1 MKEITLVPGS
11 PEWIKSRSASKA
23 AAMMGVDPKTTQAEL
38 VKMMAT
44 GVGKVFTDWQQRMLL
59 DKGNASE
66 AGTRDI
72 AEEVLGDG
80 LSPACASTDDGYL
93 TAAPDGVTFSGKVG
107 FEAKAWNEELV
118 ADIKAGKLKPERYW
132 QLEQQCFVFNLDY
145 ILFCSSNG
153 TPDKFVCME
162 YYPVPGRAEQLLA
175 GWKMLDEKIAE
186 YRHTEVAAEVVASP
200 VPDLPVLF
208 VQAKGEVTDTNM
220 PWFKAC
226 VTQFIA
232 GLNLKPTNDQE
243 YADGK
248 AIASKLRA
256 GAKALQVKK
265 AEMLAQTATI
275 GEVAADCDA
284 ISKQM
289 NAAALTL
296 EKAVETEEAN
306 RKGRLIQGG
315 KDQLSEHVKALSDR
329 IGISLPAFPFDFAA
343 AIKGKSKFESMQNG
357 IDAELTRAK
366 LVACELADKIEA
378 NLKLLDASSEYGF
391 LFSDRHLLVTADKA
405 FVELTIESRV
415 ARHKV
420 EHQKKLDAEREK
432 IRLEE
437 EARAEAKLKAETER
451 LAAEAESERL
461 EKAIEAARMAAPLK
475 FSSDIPPV
483 ASSPV
488 VVVPAGRFR
497 ADQSIPL
504 ELFPLVEAVAS
515 SPVVEYAPASENELT
530 QSVSLRVWIAKAI
543 NDMSI
548 DELEVVRSSV
558 EFVFSS
564 RQSA

>member
-1 MKEITLVPGS
+1 MIEITLVPGS
-11 PEWIKSRSASKA
+11 QEWIRSRSASKA
-23 AAMMGVDPKTTQAEL
+23 AAMMGVDPKMSQAEL

-44 GVGKVFTDWQQRMLL
+44 GVGKVFTDWQQRFLL
-59 DKGNASE
+59 DKGIASE
-66 AGTRDI
+66 AGTRDL
-72 AEEVLGDG
+72 AEEVLYDG
-80 LSPACASTDDGYL
+80 LSPACGSTDDGYL

-132 QLEQQCFVFNLDY
+132 QLEQQCLVFNLDY

-153 TPDKFVCME
+153 NRDKFVCME
-162 YYPVPGRAEQLLA
+162 YYPVPGRAEQLIA

-186 YRHTEVAAEVVASP
+186 YRHTEVAAEAVASP
-200 VPDLPVLF
+200 IPDLPVLF

-265 AEMLAQTATI
+265 AEMLAQTVTI

-315 KDQLSEHVKALSDR
+315 KDQLNEHVKALSNR
-329 IGISLPAFPFDFAA
+329 IGITLPAFPFDFAA
-343 AIKGKSKFESMQNG
+343 AIKGKSKFESMENG
-357 IDAELTRAK
+357 IAAELTRAK
-366 LVACELADKIEA
+366 LVACELADKVEA

-391 LFSDRHLLVTADKA
+391 LFNDRHVLVTSDKA
-405 FVELTIESRV
+405 FVELTIESRIT
-415 ARHKV
+415 RHKA

-432 IRLEE
+432 IRPEE
-437 EARAEAKLKAETER
+437 ETRAAAKLKAETDR

-461 EKAIEAARMAAPLK
+461 EKAIEAARRAAPLK
-475 FSSDIPPV
+475 FSSDIPPE
-483 ASSPV
+483 
-488 VVVPAGRFR
+488 AG
-497 ADQSIPL
+497 QK
-504 ELFPLVEAVAS
+504 
-515 SPVVEYAPASENELT
+515 PASEAVRPDGATAVVPHKPGLGEQLKSLAELYGEIIMAVQRKFPNETRHQTALRYIRDAERLWDE
-530 QSVSLRVWIAKAI
+530 QCSL
-543 NDMSI
+543 S
-548 DELEVVRSSV
+548 
-558 EFVFSS
+558 
-564 RQSA
+564 

>member
-11 PEWIKSRSASKA
+11 QEWIRSRSASKA

-44 GVGKVFTDWQQRMLL
+44 GVVKVFTDWQQRMLL
-59 DKGNASE
+59 DKGIASE
-66 AGTRDI
+66 AGTRDL
-72 AEEVLGDG
+72 AEEVLYDG
-80 LSPACASTDDGYL
+80 LAPACGSTDDGYL

-107 FEAKAWNEELV
+107 FEAKAWNVELV
-118 ADIKAGKLKPERYW
+118 ADIKAGELKPERYW
-132 QLEQQCFVFNLDY
+132 QLEQQCLVFNLDY

-153 TPDKFVCME
+153 TRDKFVCME
-162 YYPVPGRAEQLLA
+162 YYPVPGRAEQLIS

-186 YRHTEVAAEVVASP
+186 YRHTEVSAEVVASP
-200 VPDLPVLF
+200 IPDLPVLF
-208 VQAKGEVTDTNM
+208 AHAKGEVTDTNM

-256 GAKALQVKK
+256 GAKALQAKK

-315 KDQLSEHVKALSDR
+315 KDQLNEHVKALSNR
-329 IGISLPAFPFDFAA
+329 IGITLPAFPFDFAG
-343 AIKGKSKFESMQNG
+343 AIKGKSKFESMENG
-357 IDAELTRAK
+357 IAAELTRAK
-366 LVACELADKIEA
+366 LVASELADKIEA
-378 NLKLLDASSEYGF
+378 NLKLFDAAEEYGF
-391 LFSDRHLLVTADKA
+391 LFNDRNALVTFDKA
-405 FVELTIESRV
+405 FVELTIESRIS
-415 ARHKV
+415 RHKV

-451 LAAEAESERL
+451 LAAEAESELL
-461 EKAIEAARMAAPLK
+461 EKAIEAARRAAPLK
-475 FSSDIPPV
+475 FSSDIPTEAGQKT
-483 ASSPV
+483 ASEAVRPDGANAV
-488 VVVPAGRFR
+488 
-497 ADQSIPL
+497 D
-504 ELFPLVEAVAS
+504 AVAS
-515 SPVVEYAPASENELT
+515 SPVVEYAPSSNTELT
-530 QSVSLRVWIAKAI
+530 RSVSLRVWIAKAI

-564 RQSA
+564 RQSAP

>member
-11 PEWIKSRSASKA
+11 QEWIRSRSASKA
-23 AAMMGVDPKTTQAEL
+23 AAMMGVDPKMSQAEL

-44 GVGKVFTDWQQRMLL
+44 GVGKVFTDWQQRFLL
-59 DKGNASE
+59 DKGIASE
-66 AGTRDI
+66 AGTRDL

-80 LSPACASTDDGYL
+80 LSPACGSTDDGYL

-132 QLEQQCFVFNLDY
+132 QLEQQILVFNLDY

-153 TPDKFVCME
+153 TKDKFVCME
-162 YYPVPGRAEQLLA
+162 YYPVPGRAEQLIA

-248 AIASKLRA
+248 AIAAKLRA

-315 KDQLSEHVKALSDR
+315 KDQLNEHVKALSNR
-329 IGISLPAFPFDFAA
+329 IGITLPAFPFDFAG

-366 LVACELADKIEA
+366 LVACELADKVEA
-378 NLKLLDASSEYGF
+378 NLKLLDAVSEYSF
-391 LFSDRHLLVTADKA
+391 LFNDRHVLVTADKA
-405 FVELTIESRV
+405 FVELTIESRIS
-415 ARHKV
+415 RHKV

-437 EARAEAKLKAETER
+437 EARAEAKAQAARLVAEQKFKEAQEILTPV
-451 LAAEAESERL
+451 AKSAKPAEATSV
-461 EKAIEAARMAAPLK
+461 
-475 FSSDIPPV
+475 D
-483 ASSPV
+483 
-488 VVVPAGRFR
+488 
-497 ADQSIPL
+497 
-504 ELFPLVEAVAS
+504 AVAS
-515 SPVVEYAPASENELT
+515 STVVEYAPASENELT

-564 RQSA
+564 RQSAP

>member
-11 PEWIKSRSASKA
+11 QEWIKSRSASKA
-23 AAMMGVDPKTTQAEL
+23 PAMMGVDPKTTQAEL

-66 AGTRDI
+66 AGTRDL

-107 FEAKAWNEELV
+107 FEAKAWNVELV
-118 ADIKAGKLKPERYW
+118 ADIKAGELKPERYW
-132 QLEQQCFVFNLDY
+132 QLEQQCLVFNLDY

-153 TPDKFVCME
+153 TRDKFVCME
-162 YYPVPGRAEQLLA
+162 YYPVPGRAEQLIV

-186 YRHTEVAAEVVASP
+186 YRHAEVAAEVVASP

-232 GLNLKPTNDQE
+232 GLNLKPSNDQE

-248 AIASKLRA
+248 AIAAKLRA

-315 KDQLSEHVKALSDR
+315 KDQLNEHVKALSNR
-329 IGISLPAFPFDFAA
+329 IGITLPTFPFDFAG
-343 AIKGKSKFESMQNG
+343 AIKGKSKFESMENG
-357 IDAELTRAK
+357 IAAELTRAK
-366 LVACELADKIEA
+366 LVACELADKVEA
-378 NLKLLDASSEYGF
+378 NMRLLDAVSEYSF
-391 LFSDRHLLVTADKA
+391 LFNDRHALVTADKA
-405 FVELTIESRV
+405 FVELTIESRI
-415 ARHKV
+415 AKHKV

-432 IRLEE
+432 IRIEE
-437 EARAEAKLKAETER
+437 EARAAAKLKSETDR
-451 LAAEAESERL
+451 LSAEAESERL
-461 EKAIEAARMAAPLK
+461 AKAIEAART
-475 FSSDIPPV
+475 PPEAGQKP
-483 ASSPV
+483 ASEAVRPDG
-488 VVVPAGRFR
+488 A
-497 ADQSIPL
+497 
-504 ELFPLVEAVAS
+504 AVAS
-515 SPVVEYAPASENELT
+515 SPVVEYAPSSNTELT
-530 QSVSLRVWIAKAI
+530 RSVSLRVWIAKAI

-564 RQSA
+564 RQSAP